1 MNSVNAQ
8 EYVVATNTKIPVF
21 LCFYNA
27 VIDLLPFFLSE
38 VFIVH
43 SLNTLKVQILASTK
57 FHEFH
62 VDWET

>member
-1 MNSVNAQ
+1 MF
-8 EYVVATNTKIPVF
+8 VF

-43 SLNTLKVQILASTK
+43 SLNTLKVQIFASTK